1 MLGYKFMCFRC
12 KGPLLRGHMRCC
24 IHRLGGKNFK
34 IIFKQVKSRG
44 KKSPRIKLNET
55 HSLFFFAAES
65 EGYCLRLTNINMDCW
80 PGGASGQK
88 LAEIYPNSLPKG
100 FSKPLQN

>member
-1 MLGYKFMCFRC
+1 M
-12 KGPLLRGHMRCC
+12 
-24 IHRLGGKNFK
+24 
-34 IIFKQVKSRG
+34 KQF
-44 KKSPRIKLNET
+44 
-55 HSLFFFAAES
+55 FFFAAES

-100 FSKPLQN
+100 FSKPLQNKLSHAHVTCHISMSAFIIPTGTICH